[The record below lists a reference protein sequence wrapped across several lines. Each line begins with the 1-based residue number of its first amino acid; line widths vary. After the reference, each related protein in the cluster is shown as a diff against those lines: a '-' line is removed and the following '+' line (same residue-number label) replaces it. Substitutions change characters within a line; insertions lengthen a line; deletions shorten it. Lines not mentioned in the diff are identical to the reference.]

1 MGAEVGLDASLGPGS
16 LLPER
21 LHGKSTRVIQVDFTG
36 GLEIYEAIEAGLKD
50 LEIGVLGMSPCLL
63 GGTLPLPAPCSP

>member
-50 LEIGVLGMSPCLL
+50 LEIGTYFNHMDLETFLEVLLQ
-63 GGTLPLPAPCSP
+63 